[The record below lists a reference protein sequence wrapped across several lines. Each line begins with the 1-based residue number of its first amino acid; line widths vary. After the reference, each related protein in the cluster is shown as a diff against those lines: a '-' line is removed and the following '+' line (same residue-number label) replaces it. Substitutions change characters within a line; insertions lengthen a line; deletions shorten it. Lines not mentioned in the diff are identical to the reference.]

1 MRDAL
6 RAHGG
11 H

>member
-6 RAHGG
+6 RAYGSH
-11 H
+11 